1 MLIFDACYRICL
13 DSGKHKSFDRIG
25 RHVGL
30 GSKRRRR
37 HCRQNEG
44 KKMFFHTFDIDN
56 FGAKLQ
62 KIQLVFHIFVE
73 KKRGRHHFCCKFCS
87 IYQTKI
93 LTLQQYENVHSSYR
107 NATTLA
113 YFEID
118 FHQFSTLHPPFSC
131 GQAHT
136 PLTDFILYNQKATL
150 VVQHSHPHV

>member
-13 DSGKHKSFDRIG
+13 DSGEHKSFDRIG

-44 KKMFFHTFDIDN
+44 EKMFFHTFDIDN

-73 KKRGRHHFCCKFCS
+73 KK
-87 IYQTKI
+87 
-93 LTLQQYENVHSSYR
+93 
-107 NATTLA
+107 AW
-113 YFEID
+113 
-118 FHQFSTLHPPFSC
+118 
-131 GQAHT
+131 
-136 PLTDFILYNQKATL
+136 KASFL
-150 VVQHSHPHV
+150 L

>member
-1 MLIFDACYRICL
+1 
-13 DSGKHKSFDRIG
+13 
-25 RHVGL
+25 
-30 GSKRRRR
+30 
-37 HCRQNEG
+37 
-44 KKMFFHTFDIDN
+44 MFFHTFDIDN

-62 KIQLVFHIFVE
+62 KNTISVPHFRRKKSVEGIIFAVNSVVFI
-73 KKRGRHHFCCKFCS
+73 KKKV
-87 IYQTKI
+87 

-131 GQAHT
+131 GRAHT
-136 PLTDFILYNQKATL
+136 PLTGFILYNQKATL